1 MAKRSQ
7 TLITG
12 LLILVILILIRVAWG
27 YIQSPLAQ
35 KPNIREPFKVAPTTA
50 ASCGCLAGYV
60 PSKLRKSPLRL
71 YVLPE
76 RSGLVIAVND
86 QTKERYTVTGWDMCG
101 KSMGDQMR
109 AAPLQEGV
117 AQLMDD
123 FTDRGPLP
131 CEMMS
136 EFLQGGVETDG
147 YFCQSLSDP
156 TKRRD
161 CY

>member
-12 LLILVILILIRVAWG
+12 LLILSILVLIRVGWG

-35 KPNIREPFKVAPTTA
+35 NPLIITESFKTAPTTA
-50 ASCGCLAGYV
+50 ATCGCLAGYV

-86 QTKERYTVTGWDMCG
+86 QTKERYSVTSWDACG
-101 KSMGDQMR
+101 MGDQMR

-117 AQLMDD
+117 AQLLDN

-131 CEMMS
+131 CEMQK
-136 EFLQGGVETDG
+136 EFLQGGVEVDT

-156 TKRRD
+156 TKTRD